1 MYVVKNERGEIIAMA
16 SSEEDAQEM
25 ATPER
30 DGDVRTVEKLIGNQN
45 LSIGAKKINKKVD
58 KPKK

>member
-16 SSEEDAQEM
+16 SNEEDARAM

-30 DGDVRTVEKLIGNQN
+30 DGDVRTVEKLIGNRN
-45 LSIGAKKINKKVD
+45 LSIGAKKVD

>member
-30 DGDVRTVEKLIGNQN
+30 DGDVRTVEKLIGNRN
-45 LSIGAKKINKKVD
+45 LSIGAKKVD